1 MQFINNKL
9 AGIFKR
15 APATTSRTVPSPLR
29 TTSLPVE
36 VTNISQEQFHTT
48 IRSSKLIKS
57 AKHALHVTIIW
68 FEPTFYMRDDF
79 QQIFHKLNVEYQNV
93 NVFTDIDA
101 CVGSLTEI
109 APDST
114 AYLLTPGMWTM
125 DLLKHLR
132 LPSAWKTSIKEIFV
146 YSSSPQ
152 QYNFLREQN
161 SCIQKI
167 YANIKDVWNVIQQ
180 YIDKRCEV
188 LRFYDQRAVR
198 DLSSEDTIAAFIW
211 FMALK
216 DALFQLPRDEKG
228 KDEMVNV
235 CHRFYTNNPAQLA
248 LIEEFKNIYQPED
261 APRWF
266 SRSSFLYKLVNRALR
281 TQDVEQLY
289 VFRYFIRDLSFWLSR
304 EFNKILAHRKIFFL
318 YRGATLSQ
326 DDYQSLDRGKLL
338 APNGFFSTSRDI
350 NVAKLFIGSSL
361 SDTVRVLYKIQC
373 DMACYS
379 Q

>member
-1 MQFINNKL
+1 
-9 AGIFKR
+9 
-15 APATTSRTVPSPLR
+15 
-29 TTSLPVE
+29 
-36 VTNISQEQFHTT
+36 
-48 IRSSKLIKS
+48 
-57 AKHALHVTIIW
+57 
-68 FEPTFYMRDDF
+68 
-79 QQIFHKLNVEYQNV
+79 
-93 NVFTDIDA
+93 
-101 CVGSLTEI
+101 
-109 APDST
+109 
-114 AYLLTPGMWTM
+114 
-125 DLLKHLR
+125 
-132 LPSAWKTSIKEIFV
+132 
-146 YSSSPQ
+146 
-152 QYNFLREQN
+152 
-161 SCIQKI
+161 
-167 YANIKDVWNVIQQ
+167 VIHQ

-198 DLSSEDTIAAFIW
+198 DLSSDDTIAEFIW

-216 DALFQLPRDEKG
+216 DALFQLPRDGKG

-235 CHRFYTNNPAQLA
+235 CHRFYTNNLAQLA
-248 LIEEFKNIYQPED
+248 LIEEFKRNYQPED

-304 EFNKILAHRKIFFL
+304 EFNKILARRKIFFL

-350 NVAKLFIGSSL
+350 NVAKLFIGSSR
-361 SDTVRVLYKIQC
+361 SDTVRVLYKIKC

-379 Q
+379 QQEINELVAFADISENSHMSHEREVLFDLGATFEIEDIKQRSKKKDYITIRLTPSCEGAHILYEFRQECRNEIENSSSALTFGALLFKTIINMRQHNVISNNYSTLPIMKTSARFITI